1 MSMSW
6 QTIAT
11 ALIVVASA
19 ACAVWQ
25 LMPAALRK
33 RCRAALGLRTAAA
46 ASGCGGCDNCGSPSS
61 PSAPRADGTQVVK
74 FVRREASASGV

>member
-1 MSMSW
+1 MSW

-46 ASGCGGCDNCGSPSS
+46 ASGCGGCDHCGSA
-61 PSAPRADGTQVVK
+61 SAPRADGTQVVK
-74 FVRREASASGV
+74 FVRQAASESGG